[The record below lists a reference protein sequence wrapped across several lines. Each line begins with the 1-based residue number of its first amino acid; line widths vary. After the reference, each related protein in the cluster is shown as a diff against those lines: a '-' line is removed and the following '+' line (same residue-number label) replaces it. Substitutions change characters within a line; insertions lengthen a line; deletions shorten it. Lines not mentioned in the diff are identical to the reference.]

1 MDKRW
6 LRGLVIA
13 IAFLAA
19 VGAAYI
25 FAHRAGR
32 AVRQIH
38 AAHEPIRPWM
48 TIPFIAHTHHV
59 PESALFQAIGVEP
72 RGPHDRRSV
81 RRLAHE
87 LHRPVP
93 QLMAQLE
100 RAIAQNQG
108 GPGQ

>member
-1 MDKRW
+1 MAKRW
-6 LRGLVIA
+6 LRGLLIA

-32 AVRQIH
+32 AARQIH

-59 PESALFQAIGVEP
+59 PETALFQAIGVEP
-72 RGPHDRRSV
+72 RGPHDRRSI

-87 LHRPVP
+87 LDRPVP
-93 QLMAQLE
+93 QLIAQLE
-100 RAIAQNQG
+100 RAIAQKRG
-108 GPGQ
+108 DDR